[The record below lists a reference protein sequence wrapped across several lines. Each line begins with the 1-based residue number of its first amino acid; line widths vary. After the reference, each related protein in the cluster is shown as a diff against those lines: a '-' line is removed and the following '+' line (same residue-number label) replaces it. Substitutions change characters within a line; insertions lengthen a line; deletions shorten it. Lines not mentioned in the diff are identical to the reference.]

1 MRESDIQNF
10 QIIESTLRE
19 GEQFV
24 GANFTTEQKMELAGA
39 LDAFGVE
46 YLELTSPVV
55 SPQSYEDIRLI
66 AGMGLEAKI
75 LTHIRCCRGDATRA
89 MELPLDGIDI
99 VIGTSSLLRDFS
111 HGKDIDQ
118 IIAMAQDVI
127 GYIKEQRP
135 ELEIRF
141 STEDSFRS
149 DVVDLREVY
158 QVVDGMGLD
167 RVGIAD
173 TVGVATPFDVYEL
186 ASELSGV
193 VEADIEFHGHNDSG
207 CAIANSHAALKAG
220 ATCIDTSVLGIGER
234 NGITPLGGFIA
245 RLYAI
250 DPDLVRDKYDLTM
263 LKTLDELVAELV
275 GVDIPFNN
283 YITGITAFTHK
294 AGIHAKAILNDPRT
308 YEILNPQ
315 DFGLTRYMSI
325 AHRLTG
331 WHAVKWRAQQ
341 LGVEMTED
349 TIKRVTAH
357 VKALADEKPLSLD
370 DVDAVLKRWAVAS
383 DLTPQGAKSR
393 SDISSQ
399 GAKLR
404 GGNGRDSSNGKER

>member
-1 MRESDIQNF
+1 MRESDIQDF

-24 GANFTTEQKMELAGA
+24 GANFTTAQKMEIAGT

-66 AGMGLEAKI
+66 ARLGLEAKI
-75 LTHIRCCRGDATRA
+75 LTHIRCCKSDAVKA
-89 MELPLDGIDI
+89 LELPLDGVDI

-111 HGKDIDQ
+111 HGKDIPQ

-135 ELEIRF
+135 DLEIRF

-186 ASELSGV
+186 VSELSGL
-193 VEADIEFHGHNDSG
+193 VEAEIEFHGHNDSG
-207 CAIANSHAALKAG
+207 SAIANSHAALKAG
-220 ATCIDTSVLGIGER
+220 ATCVDTSVLGIGER

-263 LKTLDELVAELV
+263 LKTLDEMVAEMV

-341 LGVEMTED
+341 LGLEMTKD
-349 TIKRVTAH
+349 AIKRVTAH
-357 VKALADEKPLSLD
+357 VKALAEDSARDEKPLSLD
-370 DVDAVLKRWAVAS
+370 DVDAVLKRWGV
-383 DLTPQGAKSR
+383 GAKKSPTPE
-393 SDISSQ
+393 
-399 GAKLR
+399 GN
-404 GGNGRDSSNGKER
+404 NGRGSRRVKVERKSR